1 MRGTK
6 AKLIR
11 KKAKELLVTW
21 LSSMLDPKELPKL
34 TEKNYKQYLPDEQ
47 YVFANNRRI
56 LSAFTDKWMQKKIK
70 KLNKPLENITVEDI
84 ING

>member
-34 TEKNYKQYLPDEQ
+34 TEKNL
-47 YVFANNRRI
+47 NN
-56 LSAFTDKWMQKKIK
+56 F
-70 KLNKPLENITVEDI
+70 
-84 ING
+84 